1 MPNDEV
7 MTMGRN
13 RATASAV
20 ASIERIAP
28 KRSQMNIHP
37 ALHEAFRKIS
47 FNRDEEM
54 SDILTQAIIDYVN
67 EHGGAEEVITNDRA
81 HMYLSK
87 PKHWTP

>member
-13 RATASAV
+13 RSTASAV
-20 ASIERIAP
+20 AAIERIEP

-37 ALHEAFRKIS
+37 ALHEVFRKIS

-67 EHGGAEEVITNDRA
+67 QFGAVDEHIDPERA
-81 HMYLSK
+81 HMYMSK